1 MASRDYFPSKEGEIV
16 PWIENFVQVANANAA
31 ALGLGTTDI
40 TALKTLNG
48 DLAGKLNTAIA
59 KQSESKAATEAKNI
73 TKDKTIDVVRSMVRQ
88 VQAKPGVP
96 DNLKA
101 QLGITIPSP
110 SPTPSVLYPPK
121 DLSAEMTS
129 GGLCLMKWNRNSNN
143 YGTTFIIEASNKT
156 TEKWEMIGTTTKSQY
171 EAKMPDTLGN
181 NLFRVKAQKGTNISE
196 ASNVILI

>member
-1 MASRDYFPSKEGEIV
+1 MISKDYFPKKEGEVV
-16 PWIENFVQVANANAA
+16 PWIENFVQVATANAA
-31 ALGLGTTDI
+31 ALGLGTVDI
-40 TALKTLNG
+40 TALKTMNG
-48 DLAGKLNTAIA
+48 DLAGKINAAIA
-59 KQSESKAATEAKNI
+59 KQSEAKAATEAKNI
-73 TKDKTIDVVRSMVRQ
+73 QMDKTVDTVRSMVRQ

-101 QLGITIPSP
+101 QLRITIPSP

-121 DLSAEMTS
+121 DLSAEMTA

-143 YGTTFIIEASNKT
+143 YGTTFIIEAGNKT

-171 EAKMPDTLGN
+171 GAKLPNTLGN

>member
-1 MASRDYFPSKEGEIV
+1 MTNRDYFPKKEGEVV
-16 PWIENFVQVANANAA
+16 PWIENFVQVATANAA
-31 ALGLGTTDI
+31 ALGLGTVDI
-40 TALKTLNG
+40 TALKTMNG
-48 DLAGKLNTAIA
+48 DLAGKINAAIA
-59 KQSESKAATEAKNI
+59 KQSEAKAATEAKNI
-73 TKDKTIDVVRSMVRQ
+73 QMDKTVDTVRSMVRQ

-101 QLGITIPSP
+101 QLRITIPSP

-121 DLSAEMTS
+121 DLSAEMTA

>member
-1 MASRDYFPSKEGEIV
+1 MASRDYIPKKEGEVV
-16 PWIENFVQVANANAA
+16 PWIENFVQVATANAA
-31 ALGLGTTDI
+31 ALGLGTVDI
-40 TALKTLNG
+40 TALKTMNG
-48 DLAGKLNTAIA
+48 DLAGKINAAIA
-59 KQSESKAATEAKNI
+59 KQSEAKAATEAKNI
-73 TKDKTIDVVRSMVRQ
+73 QMDKTVDTVRSMVRQ

-101 QLGITIPSP
+101 QLRITIPSP

-121 DLSAEMTS
+121 DLSAEMTA

-143 YGTTFIIEASNKT
+143 YSTTFIIEAGNKT
-156 TEKWEMIGTTTKSQY
+156 TDKWEIIGTSTKSQY
-171 EAKMPDTLGN
+171 EAKLPNTLGN

>member
-1 MASRDYFPSKEGEIV
+1 MTNRDYFPKKEGEVV

-101 QLGITIPSP
+101 QLRITIPSP

-121 DLSAEMTS
+121 DLSAEMTA

-143 YGTTFIIEASNKT
+143 YSTTFIIEAGNKT
-156 TEKWEMIGTTTKSQY
+156 TEKWEMIGTSTKSQY
-171 EAKMPDTLGN
+171 EAKLPNTLGN

>member
-1 MASRDYFPSKEGEIV
+1 MPSKDYFPSKEGEIV

-101 QLGITIPSP
+101 QLRITIPSP
-110 SPTPSVLYPPK
+110 SPAPTMIHPPK

>member
-1 MASRDYFPSKEGEIV
+1 MNSKDYIPKKEGEVV
-16 PWIENFVQVANANAA
+16 PWIENFVQVATANAA
-31 ALGLGTTDI
+31 ALGLGTVDI
-40 TALKTLNG
+40 TALKTMNG
-48 DLAGKLNTAIA
+48 DLAGKINAAIA
-59 KQSESKAATEAKNI
+59 KQSEAKAATEAKNI
-73 TKDKTIDVVRSMVRQ
+73 QMDKTVDTVRSMVRQ

-101 QLGITIPSP
+101 QLRITIPSP

-121 DLSAEMTS
+121 DLSAEMTA

-143 YGTTFIIEASNKT
+143 YSTTFIIEAGNKT
-156 TEKWEMIGTTTKSQY
+156 TDKWEIIGTSTKSQY
-171 EAKMPDTLGN
+171 EAKLPNTLGN

>member
-1 MASRDYFPSKEGEIV
+1 MPSKDYFPSKEGEIV

-101 QLGITIPSP
+101 QLRITIPSP
-110 SPTPSVLYPPK
+110 SPAPTMIHPPK

-171 EAKMPDTLGN
+171 EAKLPNTLGN

>member
-1 MASRDYFPSKEGEIV
+1 MISKDYFPKKEGEVV
-16 PWIENFVQVANANAA
+16 PWIENFVQVATANAA
-31 ALGLGTTDI
+31 ALGLGTVDI
-40 TALKTLNG
+40 TALKTMNG
-48 DLAGKLNTAIA
+48 DLAGKINAAIA
-59 KQSESKAATEAKNI
+59 KQSEAKAATEAKNI
-73 TKDKTIDVVRSMVRQ
+73 QMDKTVDTVRSMVRQ

-101 QLGITIPSP
+101 QLRITIPSP

-121 DLSAEMTS
+121 DLSAEMTA

-143 YGTTFIIEASNKT
+143 YSTTFIIEAGNKT
-156 TEKWEMIGTTTKSQY
+156 TDKWEIIGTSTKSQY
-171 EAKMPDTLGN
+171 EAKLPNTLGN

>member
-1 MASRDYFPSKEGEIV
+1 MPSKDYFPSKEGEIV

-31 ALGLGTTDI
+31 ALGLGTSDI

>member
-1 MASRDYFPSKEGEIV
+1 MTNRDYFPKKEGEVV
-16 PWIENFVQVANANAA
+16 PWIENFVQVATANAA
-31 ALGLGTTDI
+31 ALGLGTVDI
-40 TALKTLNG
+40 TALKTMNG
-48 DLAGKLNTAIA
+48 DLAGKINAAIA
-59 KQSESKAATEAKNI
+59 KQSEAKAATEAKNI
-73 TKDKTIDVVRSMVRQ
+73 QMDKTVDTVRSMVRQ

-101 QLGITIPSP
+101 QLRITIPSP

-121 DLSAEMTS
+121 DLSAEMTA
-129 GGLCLMKWNRNSNN
+129 GGLCLMKWNRNSNS

>member
-1 MASRDYFPSKEGEIV
+1 MPSKDYFPSKEGEIV

-101 QLGITIPSP
+101 QLRITIPSP
-110 SPTPSVLYPPK
+110 SPAPTMIHPPK

-129 GGLCLMKWNRNSNN
+129 GGLCLMKWNRNSNS

>member
-1 MASRDYFPSKEGEIV
+1 MISKDYFPSKEGEIV

-101 QLGITIPSP
+101 QLRITIPSP
-110 SPTPSVLYPPK
+110 SPAPTMIHPPK

>member
-1 MASRDYFPSKEGEIV
+1 MTNRDYFPKKEGEVV
-16 PWIENFVQVANANAA
+16 PWIENFVQVATANAA
-31 ALGLGTTDI
+31 ALGLGTVDI
-40 TALKTLNG
+40 TALKTMNG
-48 DLAGKLNTAIA
+48 DLAGKINAAIA
-59 KQSESKAATEAKNI
+59 KQSEAKAATEAKNI
-73 TKDKTIDVVRSMVRQ
+73 QMDKTVDTVRSMVRQ

-101 QLGITIPSP
+101 QLRITIPSP

-121 DLSAEMTS
+121 DLSAEMTA

-143 YGTTFIIEASNKT
+143 YSTTFIIEAGNKT
-156 TEKWEMIGTTTKSQY
+156 TDKWEIIGTSTKSQY
-171 EAKMPDTLGN
+171 EAKLPASLGN

>member
-1 MASRDYFPSKEGEIV
+1 MTNRDYFPKKEGEVV
-16 PWIENFVQVANANAA
+16 PWIENFVQVATANAA
-31 ALGLGTTDI
+31 ALGLGTVDI
-40 TALKTLNG
+40 TALKTMNG
-48 DLAGKLNTAIA
+48 DLAGKINAAIA
-59 KQSESKAATEAKNI
+59 KQSEAKAATEAKNI
-73 TKDKTIDVVRSMVRQ
+73 QMDKTVDTVRSMVRQ

-101 QLGITIPSP
+101 QLRITIPSP

-121 DLSAEMTS
+121 DLSAEMTA

-171 EAKMPDTLGN
+171 EAKLPASLGN

>member
-1 MASRDYFPSKEGEIV
+1 MPSKDYFPSKEGEVV
-16 PWIENFVQVANANAA
+16 PWIENFVQVATANAA
-31 ALGLGTTDI
+31 ALGLGTVDI
-40 TALKTLNG
+40 TALKTMNG
-48 DLAGKLNTAIA
+48 DLAGKINAAIA
-59 KQSESKAATEAKNI
+59 KQSEAKAATEAKNI
-73 TKDKTIDVVRSMVRQ
+73 QMDKTVDTVRSMVRQ

-101 QLGITIPSP
+101 QLRITIPSP

-121 DLSAEMTS
+121 DLSAEMTA

-143 YGTTFIIEASNKT
+143 YGTTFIIEAGNKT

-171 EAKMPDTLGN
+171 EAKLPNTLGN

>member
-1 MASRDYFPSKEGEIV
+1 MPSKDYIPKKEGEVV
-16 PWIENFVQVANANAA
+16 PWIENFVQVATANAT
-31 ALGLGTTDI
+31 ALGLGTVDI
-40 TALKTLNG
+40 TALKTMNG
-48 DLAGKLNTAIA
+48 DLAGKINAAIA
-59 KQSESKAATEAKNI
+59 KQSEAKAATEAKNI
-73 TKDKTIDVVRSMVRQ
+73 QMDKTVDTVRSMVRQ

-101 QLGITIPSP
+101 QLRITIPSP

-121 DLSAEMTS
+121 DLSAEMTA

-143 YGTTFIIEASNKT
+143 YSTTFIIEAGNKT
-156 TEKWEMIGTTTKSQY
+156 TDKWEIIGTSTKSQY
-171 EAKMPDTLGN
+171 EAKLPNTLGN

>member
-1 MASRDYFPSKEGEIV
+1 MTNRDYFPKKEGEVV
-16 PWIENFVQVANANAA
+16 PWIENFVQVATANAA
-31 ALGLGTTDI
+31 ALGLGTVDI
-40 TALKTLNG
+40 TALKTMNG
-48 DLAGKLNTAIA
+48 DLAGKINAAIA
-59 KQSESKAATEAKNI
+59 KQSEAKAATEAKNI
-73 TKDKTIDVVRSMVRQ
+73 QMDKTVDTVRSMVRQ

-101 QLGITIPSP
+101 QLRITIPSP

-121 DLSAEMTS
+121 DLSAEMTA

-143 YGTTFIIEASNKT
+143 YSTTFIIEAGNKT

-171 EAKMPDTLGN
+171 EAKLPNTLGN

>member
-1 MASRDYFPSKEGEIV
+1 MPSKDYIPTKEGEVV
-16 PWIENFVQVANANAA
+16 PWIENFVQVATANAA
-31 ALGLGTTDI
+31 ALGLGTVDI
-40 TALKTLNG
+40 TALKTMNG
-48 DLAGKLNTAIA
+48 DLAGKINAAIA
-59 KQSESKAATEAKNI
+59 KQSEAKAATEAKNI
-73 TKDKTIDVVRSMVRQ
+73 QMDKTVDTVRSMVRQ

-101 QLGITIPSP
+101 QLRITIPSP

-121 DLSAEMTS
+121 DLSAEMTA

-143 YGTTFIIEASNKT
+143 YSTTFIIEAGNKT

-171 EAKMPDTLGN
+171 EAKLPNTLGN

>member
-1 MASRDYFPSKEGEIV
+1 MISKDYFPKKEGEVV
-16 PWIENFVQVANANAA
+16 PWIENFVQVATANAA
-31 ALGLGTTDI
+31 ALGLGTVDI
-40 TALKTLNG
+40 TALKTMNG
-48 DLAGKLNTAIA
+48 DLAGKINAAIA
-59 KQSESKAATEAKNI
+59 KQSEAKAATEAKNI
-73 TKDKTIDVVRSMVRQ
+73 QMDKTVDTVRSMVRQ

-101 QLGITIPSP
+101 QLRITIPSP

-121 DLSAEMTS
+121 DLSAEMTA

-143 YGTTFIIEASNKT
+143 YSTTFIIEAGNKT

-171 EAKMPDTLGN
+171 EAKLPNTLGN

>member
-1 MASRDYFPSKEGEIV
+1 MGYKDYFPSKEGEVV

-48 DLAGKLNTAIA
+48 DLAGKINAAIA

-73 TKDKTIDVVRSMVRQ
+73 QMDKAIDTVRSMVRQ

-101 QLGITIPSP
+101 QLRITIPSP

-129 GGLCLMKWNRNSNN
+129 GGLCLMKWSRNSNN

-156 TEKWEMIGTTTKSQY
+156 TEKWEMIGTSTKSQY

>member
-1 MASRDYFPSKEGEIV
+1 MASRDYIPTKEGEVV
-16 PWIENFVQVANANAA
+16 PWIENFVQVATANAA
-31 ALGLGTTDI
+31 ALGLGTVDI
-40 TALKTLNG
+40 TALKTMNG
-48 DLAGKLNTAIA
+48 DLAGKINAAIA
-59 KQSESKAATEAKNI
+59 KQSEAKAATEAKNI
-73 TKDKTIDVVRSMVRQ
+73 QMDKTVDTVRSMVRQ

-101 QLGITIPSP
+101 QLRITIPSP

-121 DLSAEMTS
+121 DLSAEMTA

-143 YGTTFIIEASNKT
+143 YSTTFIIEAGNKT
-156 TEKWEMIGTTTKSQY
+156 TDKWEIIGTSTKSQY
-171 EAKMPDTLGN
+171 EAKLPESLGN

>member
-1 MASRDYFPSKEGEIV
+1 MISKDYFPKKEGEVV
-16 PWIENFVQVANANAA
+16 PWIENFVQVATANAA
-31 ALGLGTTDI
+31 ALGLGTVDI
-40 TALKTLNG
+40 TALKTMNG
-48 DLAGKLNTAIA
+48 DLAGKINAAIA
-59 KQSESKAATEAKNI
+59 KQSEAKAATEAKNI
-73 TKDKTIDVVRSMVRQ
+73 QMDKTVDTVRSMVRQ

-101 QLGITIPSP
+101 QLRITIPSP
-110 SPTPSVLYPPK
+110 SPAPTMIHPPK

>member
-1 MASRDYFPSKEGEIV
+1 MPSKDYIPKKEGEVV
-16 PWIENFVQVANANAA
+16 PWIENFVQVATANAA
-31 ALGLGTTDI
+31 ALGLGTVDI
-40 TALKTLNG
+40 TALKTMNG
-48 DLAGKLNTAIA
+48 DLAGKINAAIA

-73 TKDKTIDVVRSMVRQ
+73 QMDKAIDTVRSMVRQ

-101 QLGITIPSP
+101 QLRITIPSP

-143 YGTTFIIEASNKT
+143 YSTTFIIEAGNKT
-156 TEKWEMIGTTTKSQY
+156 TDKWEIIGTSTKSQY
-171 EAKMPDTLGN
+171 EAKLPNTLGN

>member
-1 MASRDYFPSKEGEIV
+1 MGYKDYFPSKEGEVV
-16 PWIENFVQVANANAA
+16 PWIENFVQVATANAA
-31 ALGLGTTDI
+31 ALGLGTVDI
-40 TALKTLNG
+40 TALKTMNG
-48 DLAGKLNTAIA
+48 DLAGKINAAIA
-59 KQSESKAATEAKNI
+59 KQSEAKAATEAKNI
-73 TKDKTIDVVRSMVRQ
+73 QMDKTVDTVRSMVRQ

-101 QLGITIPSP
+101 QLRITIPSP

-121 DLSAEMTS
+121 DLSAEMTA

-143 YGTTFIIEASNKT
+143 YGTTFIIEAGNKT

-171 EAKMPDTLGN
+171 EAKLPNTLGN

>member
-1 MASRDYFPSKEGEIV
+1 MPSKDYFPSKEGDIV

-101 QLGITIPSP
+101 QLRITIPSP
-110 SPTPSVLYPPK
+110 SPAPTMIHPPK

>member
-1 MASRDYFPSKEGEIV
+1 MPSKDYIPTKEGEVV
-16 PWIENFVQVANANAA
+16 PWIENFVQVATANAT
-31 ALGLGTTDI
+31 ALGLGTVDI
-40 TALKTLNG
+40 TALKTMNG
-48 DLAGKLNTAIA
+48 DLAGKINAAIA
-59 KQSESKAATEAKNI
+59 KQSEAKAATEAKNI
-73 TKDKTIDVVRSMVRQ
+73 QMDKTVDTVRSMVRQ

-101 QLGITIPSP
+101 QLRITIPSP

-121 DLSAEMTS
+121 DLSAEMTA

-143 YGTTFIIEASNKT
+143 YSTTFIIEAGNKT
-156 TEKWEMIGTTTKSQY
+156 TDKWEIIGTSTKSQY
-171 EAKMPDTLGN
+171 EAKLPNTLGN

>member
-1 MASRDYFPSKEGEIV
+1 MTNRDYFPKKEGEVV
-16 PWIENFVQVANANAA
+16 PWIENFVQVATANAA
-31 ALGLGTTDI
+31 ALGLGTVDI
-40 TALKTLNG
+40 TALKTMNG
-48 DLAGKLNTAIA
+48 DLAGKINAAIA
-59 KQSESKAATEAKNI
+59 KQSEAKAATEAKNI
-73 TKDKTIDVVRSMVRQ
+73 QMDKTVDTVRSMVRQ

-101 QLGITIPSP
+101 QLRITIPSP

-121 DLSAEMTS
+121 DLSAEMTA

-143 YGTTFIIEASNKT
+143 YSTTFIIEAGNKT
-156 TEKWEMIGTTTKSQY
+156 TDKWEIIGTTTKSQN

>member
-1 MASRDYFPSKEGEIV
+1 MTNRDYFPKKEGEVV
-16 PWIENFVQVANANAA
+16 PWIENFVQVATANAA
-31 ALGLGTTDI
+31 ALGLGTVDI
-40 TALKTLNG
+40 TALKTMNG
-48 DLAGKLNTAIA
+48 DLAGKINAAIA
-59 KQSESKAATEAKNI
+59 KQSEAKAATEAKNI
-73 TKDKTIDVVRSMVRQ
+73 QMDKTVDTVRSMVRQ

-101 QLGITIPSP
+101 QLRITIPSP

-121 DLSAEMTS
+121 DLSAEMTA

-143 YGTTFIIEASNKT
+143 YSTTFIIEAGNKT

>member
-1 MASRDYFPSKEGEIV
+1 MASKGYFPSKDAEVI
-16 PWIENFVQVANANAA
+16 PWVENFVQVATANAA
-31 ALGLGTTDI
+31 ALGLGTADI
-40 TALKTLNG
+40 TALKTKNA
-48 DLAGKLNTAIA
+48 DYSGKLNASLA
-59 KQSESKAATEAKNI
+59 KQAEAQSAIEAKNQY
-73 TKDKTIDVVRSMVRQ
+73 KDAIEDTVRAMVRQ

-101 QLGITIPSP
+101 QLRITIPSP

-129 GGLCLMKWNRNSNN
+129 GGLCLMKWSRNSNS

-156 TEKWEMIGTTTKSQY
+156 TEKWEMIGTSTKSQY
-171 EAKMPDTLGN
+171 EAKLPNTLGN

>member
-1 MASRDYFPSKEGEIV
+1 MISKDYFPKKEGEVV
-16 PWIENFVQVANANAA
+16 PWIENFVQVATANAA
-31 ALGLGTTDI
+31 ALGLGTVDI
-40 TALKTLNG
+40 TALKTMNG
-48 DLAGKLNTAIA
+48 DLAGKINAAIA
-59 KQSESKAATEAKNI
+59 KQSEAKAATEAKNI
-73 TKDKTIDVVRSMVRQ
+73 QMDKTVDTVRSMVRQ

-101 QLGITIPSP
+101 QLRITIPSP

-121 DLSAEMTS
+121 DLSAEMTA

-143 YGTTFIIEASNKT
+143 YSTTFIIEAGNKT
-156 TEKWEMIGTTTKSQY
+156 TDKWEIIGTTTKSQY
-171 EAKMPDTLGN
+171 EAKLPNTLGN

>member
-1 MASRDYFPSKEGEIV
+1 MPSKDYIPTKEGEVV
-16 PWIENFVQVANANAA
+16 PWIENFVQVATANAA
-31 ALGLGTTDI
+31 ALGLGTVDI
-40 TALKTLNG
+40 TALKTMNG
-48 DLAGKLNTAIA
+48 DLAGKINAAIA
-59 KQSESKAATEAKNI
+59 KQSEAKAATEAKNI
-73 TKDKTIDVVRSMVRQ
+73 QMDKTVDTVRSMVRQ

-101 QLGITIPSP
+101 QLRITIPSP

-121 DLSAEMTS
+121 DLSAEMTA

-143 YGTTFIIEASNKT
+143 YSTTFIIEAGNKT
-156 TEKWEMIGTTTKSQY
+156 TDKWEIIGTSTKSQY
-171 EAKMPDTLGN
+171 EAKLPNTLGN

>member
-1 MASRDYFPSKEGEIV
+1 MTNRDYFPKKEGEVV
-16 PWIENFVQVANANAA
+16 PWIENFVQVATANAA
-31 ALGLGTTDI
+31 ALGLGTVDI
-40 TALKTLNG
+40 TALKTMNG
-48 DLAGKLNTAIA
+48 DLAGKINAAIA
-59 KQSESKAATEAKNI
+59 KQSEAKAATAAKNI
-73 TKDKTIDVVRSMVRQ
+73 QMDKTVDTVRSMVRQ

-101 QLGITIPSP
+101 QLRITIPSP

-121 DLSAEMTS
+121 DLSAEMTA

-143 YGTTFIIEASNKT
+143 YSTTFIIEAGNKT
-156 TEKWEMIGTTTKSQY
+156 TDKWAIIGTSTKSQY
-171 EAKMPDTLGN
+171 EAKLPNTLGN

>member
-1 MASRDYFPSKEGEIV
+1 MASRDYIPTKEGEIV
-16 PWIENFVQVANANAA
+16 PWIENFVQVATANAA
-31 ALGLGTTDI
+31 ALGLGTVDI
-40 TALKTLNG
+40 TALKTMNG
-48 DLAGKLNTAIA
+48 DLAGKINAAIA
-59 KQSESKAATEAKNI
+59 KQSEAKAATEAKNI
-73 TKDKTIDVVRSMVRQ
+73 QMDKTVDTVRSMVRQ

-101 QLGITIPSP
+101 QLRITIPSP

-121 DLSAEMTS
+121 DLSAEMTA

-143 YGTTFIIEASNKT
+143 YSTTFIIEAGNKT
-156 TEKWEMIGTTTKSQY
+156 TDKWEIIGTSTKSQY
-171 EAKMPDTLGN
+171 EAKLPNTLGN

>member
-1 MASRDYFPSKEGEIV
+1 MPSKDYIPTKEGEVV
-16 PWIENFVQVANANAA
+16 PWIENFVQVATANAA
-31 ALGLGTTDI
+31 ALGLGTVDI
-40 TALKTLNG
+40 TALKTMNG
-48 DLAGKLNTAIA
+48 DLAGKINAAIA
-59 KQSESKAATEAKNI
+59 KQSEAKAATEAKNI
-73 TKDKTIDVVRSMVRQ
+73 QMDKTVDTVRSMVRQ

-101 QLGITIPSP
+101 QLRITIPSP

-121 DLSAEMTS
+121 DLSAEMTA

-143 YGTTFIIEASNKT
+143 YGTTFIIEAGNKT

-171 EAKMPDTLGN
+171 EAKLPNTLGN